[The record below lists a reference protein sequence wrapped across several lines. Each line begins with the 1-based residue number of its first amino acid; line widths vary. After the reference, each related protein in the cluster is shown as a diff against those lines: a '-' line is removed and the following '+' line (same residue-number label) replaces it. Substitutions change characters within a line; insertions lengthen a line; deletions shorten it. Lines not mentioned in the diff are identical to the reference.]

1 MNKDPRLA
9 YICLDWLAD
18 MRKLLNNNKKDDH
31 RELMN
36 SGGYEKCKREYNIK
50 TVDLHKIDSIDEI
63 YEKIRLNEL
72 NLILR
77 KGCCF

>member
-9 YICLDWLAD
+9 YICLDWLSD
-18 MRKLLNNNKKDDH
+18 MRKLLNKGDDH

-36 SGGYEKCKREYNIK
+36 SNTYEKCKREYNIK
-50 TVDLHKIDSIDEI
+50 SVDLYKIDSIDEI
-63 YEKIRLNEL
+63 YEKITF